1 MTLKV
6 FYLNTNNMLPELS
19 LNILDIANNSI
30 RAGADL
36 VEIEVRIHKMMDVI
50 LIKISDN
57 GCGMT
62 DEQIS
67 KVGDPFFTTRNTRDV
82 GLGIPFLKQAA
93 EMTGGNLLIESIP
106 ANGTIINA
114 SFGLSHIDRMPLGDM
129 CSTIY
134 TLLLANQAIDFIYIY
149 ECNGKEFQLD
159 TRSLRQIL
167 GDIPFDIPEVA
178 GFIRNYLKENHGEV
192 DGYDTF

>member
-1 MTLKV
+1 M
-6 FYLNTNNMLPELS
+6 MPEIS

-36 VEIEVRIHKMMDVI
+36 ITIEVRISRSNDI
-50 LIKISDN
+50 LTIKITDN

-62 DEQIS
+62 DEQLS
-67 KVGDPFFTTRNTRDV
+67 RVADPFYTTRSTRGV

-93 EMTGGNLLIESIP
+93 ELTGGSMFIESIP
-106 ANGTIINA
+106 NNRTTIYA

-134 TLLLANQAIDFIYIY
+134 TLVLANQSIDFLYIY
-149 ECNGKEFQLD
+149 ECDGKEFQMD
-159 TRSLRQIL
+159 TRNFREIL
-167 GDIPFDIPEVA
+167 GDIRFDTPEVA
-178 GFIRNYLKENHGEV
+178 GFIRNFLIENQGEV
-192 DGYDTF
+192 DNGSTF